1 MATHSR
7 HALHQLRTAVNR
19 HPDRFVTDVY
29 TRMFAI
35 DPDLRD
41 LFGVS
46 MAAQRV
52 AFHRVIDHVL
62 EAIPAESG
70 HAELVEFL
78 AQLGRDHRKFGVE
91 PEHYHVMYAAL
102 MGEFAALM
110 EGYWDAETEQ
120 TISQA
125 MMLVTGV
132 MRGAA
137 ESATHPARWT
147 AEVVEKY
154 RITRDLAVVRLLA
167 HAPLTFNV
175 GQYLEVHVPQWPKQ
189 WRNLS
194 PAIPPNP
201 AGELEFHVRAV
212 PRGTVSTAIV
222 GETRVG
228 DVWTLAQGHG
238 TLHIDRDRPDQ
249 GNKVLMIAGG
259 TGLAPLRALLIEMS
273 KRADSPETHIFYGMR
288 YPGELYDLTVLRR
301 IAATNPWLRVTAV
314 TQEDSDPWWITA
326 VATPAE
332 LGVDH
337 EIGTLADVV
346 TRSGHWDDHQ
356 VLIAGSPQMI
366 EATRRSLIIA
376 GVRASRIQHD
386 PVF

>member
-1 MATHSR
+1 MASHSR
-7 HALHQLRTAVNR
+7 HTLHQLRTVVNR
-19 HPDRFVTDVY
+19 HPDRFVTNVY
-29 TRMFAI
+29 TRMFAV

-91 PEHYHVMYAAL
+91 PEHYHVMYGAL
-102 MGEFAALM
+102 MGEFAELM
-110 EGYWDAETEQ
+110 AGYWDAETEQ
-120 TISQA
+120 TVSQA

-137 ESATHPARWT
+137 ETATHPARWT

-167 HAPLTFNV
+167 HAPLTFNP
-175 GQYLEVHVPQWPKQ
+175 GQYLEVHIPQWPKQ

-201 AGELEFHVRAV
+201 AGELEFHVRAI
-212 PRGTVSTAIV
+212 PGGTVSPAIV
-222 GETRVG
+222 SETRVG
-228 DVWTLAQGHG
+228 DVWTFAQGHG
-238 TLHIDRDRPDQ
+238 TLHVDR
-249 GNKVLMIAGG
+249 GSKVLMIAGG

-301 IAATNPWLRVTAV
+301 IASTNPWLRVTAV
-314 TQEDSDPWWITA
+314 SQERTDPWWITA
-326 VATPAE
+326 VATPE
-332 LGVDH
+332 QLGVDH
-337 EIGTLADVV
+337 ELGTLADVV
-346 TRSGHWDDHQ
+346 VHAGSWEDRQ

-366 EATRRSLIIA
+366 EATRRKLIID
-376 GVRASRIQHD
+376 GVPASRIQHD

>member
-1 MATHSR
+1 MASHSR
-7 HALHQLRTAVNR
+7 HTLHQLRTAVNR
-19 HPDRFVTDVY
+19 QPDRFVTNVY

-46 MAAQRV
+46 MAAQQI

-70 HAELVEFL
+70 HADLVEFL

-102 MGEFAALM
+102 MGEFASLM
-110 EGYWDAETEQ
+110 EGYWDEEAQQ
-120 TISQA
+120 TVSQA

-137 ESATHPARWT
+137 ETATHPARWT

-154 RITRDLAVVRLLA
+154 RISRDLAVVRLIS
-167 HAPLTFNV
+167 HAPLTFHV

-189 WRNLS
+189 WRNFS
-194 PAIPPNP
+194 PSIPPNP
-201 AGELEFHVRAV
+201 AGELEFHVRAIQG
-212 PRGTVSTAIV
+212 GTVSSAIV
-222 GETRVG
+222 SETSVG
-228 DVWTLAQGHG
+228 DVWTLSQSHG
-238 TLHIDRDRPDQ
+238 TLHVDRDRP
-249 GNKVLMIAGG
+249 VLMVAGG

-273 KRADSPETHIFYGMR
+273 KRADSPPTHIFYGMR
-288 YPGELYDLTVLRR
+288 YPGELYDLSVLRR
-301 IAATNPWLRVTAV
+301 IASTNPWLQVTAV
-314 TQEDSDPWWITA
+314 SEEESDPWWITA

-332 LGVDH
+332 LGIDH

-346 TRSGHWDDHQ
+346 VDAGNWQDHQ
-356 VLIAGSPQMI
+356 VLIAGSAQMI
-366 EATRRSLIIA
+366 EATRRKLIIA

-386 PVF
+386 PVY

>member
-1 MATHSR
+1 MATHTR

-19 HPDRFVTDVY
+19 QPDRFVTNVY

-102 MGEFAALM
+102 MGEFGSLM
-110 EGYWDAETEQ
+110 AGYWDAETEQ
-120 TISQA
+120 TVSQA

-167 HAPLTFNV
+167 HSPLTFNT
-175 GQYLEVHVPQWPKQ
+175 GQYLEVHTPQWPKQ

-201 AGELEFHVRAV
+201 AGELEFHVRAI

-222 GETRVG
+222 SETSIG

-238 TLHIDRDRPDQ
+238 TLHVDRDS
-249 GNKVLMIAGG
+249 KVLMVAGG

-273 KRADSPETHIFYGMR
+273 MRADSPE
-288 YPGELYDLTVLRR
+288 
-301 IAATNPWLRVTAV
+301 TNPWLRVTAV
-314 TQEDSDPWWITA
+314 SQEESDPWWINA

-332 LGVDH
+332 LGIDH

-346 TRSGHWDDHQ
+346 ARSGDWQDRQ

-366 EATRRSLIIA
+366 ENTRRTLVIA

>member
-19 HPDRFVTDVY
+19 QPDRFVTNVY

-46 MAAQRV
+46 MAAQRI

-102 MGEFAALM
+102 MGEFGSLM
-110 EGYWDAETEQ
+110 AGYWDAETEQ

-167 HAPLTFNV
+167 HSPLTFNT
-175 GQYLEVHVPQWPKQ
+175 GQYLEVHTPQWPKQ
-189 WRNLS
+189 WRNFS

-222 GETRVG
+222 SETSVG

-238 TLHIDRDRPDQ
+238 TLHVDRDS
-249 GNKVLMIAGG
+249 KVLMVAGG

-273 KRADSPETHIFYGMR
+273 ARADSPETHIFYGMR

-301 IAATNPWLRVTAV
+301 IASTNPWLRVTAV
-314 TQEDSDPWWITA
+314 SEELTDPWWINA

-337 EIGTLADVV
+337 EIGTLAAVV
-346 TRSGHWDDHQ
+346 ARSGNWEDRQ

-366 EATRRSLIIA
+366 ENTRRTLIIA